1 MKAADA
7 TRGLFR
13 LLSNIYDTGFF
24 QKHYYFCIN
33 FGLEMQMFL
42 VEIFL
47 FSSGKRTLRYYSTP
61 LITLLNSDID
71 NLIGKCFCYPF
82 RAT

>member
-24 QKHYYFCIN
+24 QKQYYFCIN
-33 FGLEMQMFL
+33 FILEMQMFL

-47 FSSGKRTLRYYSTP
+47 FSSGISY
-61 LITLLNSDID
+61 LLFDTTV
-71 NLIGKCFCYPF
+71 
-82 RAT
+82 RH

>member
-13 LLSNIYDTGFF
+13 LLSNIYDTDFF
-24 QKHYYFCIN
+24 QKQYYFCIN
-33 FGLEMQMFL
+33 FILEMQMFL

-47 FSSGKRTLRYYSTP
+47 FSSGIYY
-61 LITLLNSDID
+61 LLFDTTV
-71 NLIGKCFCYPF
+71 
-82 RAT
+82 RH